1 MPQEQCY
8 LTQNKSSFRYIR
20 LSDATPM
27 EKVKT
32 LLLDYWNIFKPNR
45 PHLALSLVGGAKNF
59 RLEGRKKET
68 FKVRYLIC
76 VTHIIHT
83 SYN

>member
-1 MPQEQCY
+1 MFVSITNRKKNYEKKHFSNY
-8 LTQNKSSFRYIR
+8 MSFYSRYIR
-20 LSDATPM
+20 LSDSTPM

-32 LLLDYWNIFKPNR
+32 LLLDYWNIFKPNH

-68 FKVRYLIC
+68 FKVYF
-76 VTHIIHT
+76 
-83 SYN
+83 NN

>member
-1 MPQEQCY
+1 
-8 LTQNKSSFRYIR
+8 
-20 LSDATPM
+20 M

-45 PHLALSLVGGAKNF
+45 PHLALSLIGGAKNF

-68 FKVRYLIC
+68 FKVRC
-76 VTHIIHT
+76 T
-83 SYN
+83 SFWFILHKS